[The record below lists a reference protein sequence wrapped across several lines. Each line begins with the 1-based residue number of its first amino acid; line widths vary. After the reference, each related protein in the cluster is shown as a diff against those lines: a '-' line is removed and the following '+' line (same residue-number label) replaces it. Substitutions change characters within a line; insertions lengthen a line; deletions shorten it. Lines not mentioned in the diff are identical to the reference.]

1 MQPTVGGGRCDPAS
15 DDALKALVR
24 PDFALADARA
34 VCGMQHLR
42 QAARLAQRAHAL
54 DNRGNGDPAS
64 DGGSV
69 ADSAAG
75 YALART
81 PATEVL
87 LYLTGQRQVSRALAQ
102 AGLRADTT
110 AVAWVAFGGVAD
122 GTADGT
128 ADETADGATDG
139 APGEGLPE
147 PLPGL
152 ITRDDAVLTADGFDF
167 RAFGL
172 PQAALDANPRDRWP
186 ALVLA
191 RCALLPVQGKG

>member
-34 VCGMQHLR
+34 VCGARHLR
-42 QAARLAQRAHAL
+42 QAARLAQRAHAA
-54 DNRGNGDPAS
+54 DN
-64 DGGSV
+64 DG
-69 ADSAAG
+69 DSAAG

-87 LYLTGQRQVSRALAQ
+87 LYLTGQRQVSRALAL

-110 AVAWVAFGGVAD
+110 AVAWVAFGG
-122 GTADGT
+122 
-128 ADETADGATDG
+128 

-147 PLPGL
+147 PLVGL
-152 ITRDDAVLTADGFDF
+152 VTSDDAVLAGDGFDY

-172 PQAALDANPRDRWP
+172 PQAALDANPRHRWP

-191 RCALLPVQGKG
+191 RCALLPVRGKG